1 MQGVSPWAGLWPLDL
16 KSGAGTKAAVMAGVT
31 TLVDTIIAQRV
42 VVVVA
47 PLIAAVGCGTAG
59 ADWKTAGQVETLPD
73 IGQHKHVADLAE
85 LVTAVE
91 AIVVMCV
98 VVTHNE
104 VVKNVLEQ
112 VDDGAETDG
121 DGVANLKQ
129 PKGLIMFPSTSILLS
144 SNQNL

>member
-1 MQGVSPWAGLWPLDL
+1 MVGTAG
-16 KSGAGTKAAVMAGVT
+16 
-31 TLVDTIIAQRV
+31 DTFVVQRI

-47 PLIAAVGCGTAG
+47 ALVAAVGSGCGTAG

-73 IGQHKHVADLAE
+73 TGQHKHTAVLAE

-91 AIVVMCV
+91 AIVVVCAV
-98 VVTHNE
+98 FTHE
-104 VVKNVLEQ
+104 VVKDVLEH

-121 DGVANLKQ
+121 DGVANIKQ